1 MKKCDIM
8 QIGVIMKIKIKD
20 IDINY
25 IQYGE
30 GKDIVL
36 LHGWG
41 QNIAMMQP
49 LGDKLQ
55 KNYRITI
62 LDFPGFGESSEPKT
76 ELNIYDYNEILE
88 MLLKKLNI
96 VNPIIMGHSFGGRV
110 AIVHSSKNEVEKLVL
125 FGSPCIRKEQKT
137 TIRLK
142 VLRSLKK
149 VPGLNKL
156 ENFAKKHIGSRDY
169 KNASEMMRKILVN
182 TINQDLSNEAKLIKC
197 PTLLIWG
204 DTDDEA
210 PLEDAKELETIM
222 KDAGLIVFPNST
234 HYAYLENLN
243 QVIRIL
249 KEFL

>member
-1 MKKCDIM
+1 
-8 QIGVIMKIKIKD
+8 MKIKIKD

-30 GKDIVL
+30 GKDVVL
-36 LHGWG
+36 LHGWC

-55 KNYRITI
+55 KKHRITI
-62 LDFPGFGESSEPKT
+62 LDLPGFGESSEPQT

-88 MLLKKLNI
+88 IFLQKLNI
-96 VNPIIMGHSFGGRV
+96 VNPIIMGHSFGGRISIIY
-110 AIVHSSKNEVEKLVL
+110 ASKNEVEKLVL

-137 TIRLK
+137 SLK
-142 VLRSLKK
+142 LKALRTLKK

-169 KNASEMMRKILVN
+169 KNASEIMRKILVN

-204 DTDDEA
+204 DNDDEA
-210 PLEDAKELETIM
+210 PLEEAKELETIM

>member
-1 MKKCDIM
+1 
-8 QIGVIMKIKIKD
+8 MKIKIKD

-30 GKDIVL
+30 GPDIVL

-55 KNYRITI
+55 KKYRITI
-62 LDFPGFGESSEPKT
+62 LDLPGFGESSEPQT
-76 ELNIYDYNEILE
+76 ELSIYDYNEILE
-88 MLLKKLNI
+88 IFLQKLNI
-96 VNPIIMGHSFGGRV
+96 VNPIVMGHSFGGRISIIF
-110 AIVHSSKNEVEKLVL
+110 AAKNKVQKLVL
-125 FGSPCIRKEQKT
+125 FGSPCIRKEQK
-137 TIRLK
+137 ISLKLK
-142 VLRSLKK
+142 VLRTLKK

-169 KNASEMMRKILVN
+169 KNASEVMRKILVN
-182 TINQDLSNEAKLIKC
+182 TINQDLSQEAKLIKC

-204 DTDDEA
+204 DRDDEA
-210 PLEDAKELETIM
+210 PLEEAKELEQIID
-222 KDAGLIVFPNST
+222 DAGLIVFPNST

-243 QVIRIL
+243 QVIKIL